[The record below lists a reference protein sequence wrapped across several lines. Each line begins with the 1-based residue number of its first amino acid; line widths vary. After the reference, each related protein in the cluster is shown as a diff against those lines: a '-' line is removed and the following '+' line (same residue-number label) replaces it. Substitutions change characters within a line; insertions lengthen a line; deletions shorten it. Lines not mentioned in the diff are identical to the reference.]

1 MKTKWLTMVAMMVLA
16 VSGLGGRADAAET
29 LVTREWKAGG
39 LPRKALLYVPAKAK
53 DEATPVV
60 FAFHGHGGGMT
71 QVARSFGLH
80 TLWPEAIVVYMDGL
94 PTAGLTDPDGKL
106 PGWQKA
112 PGDYEDRD
120 IKFFDT
126 VLETLK
132 NEYKV
137 DAKRIYATGHSNG
150 GQFTYLLWAMRGE
163 VLAAVAPS
171 AAAPG
176 LGWAERLQPKPAMHL
191 AGEKDEIVKF
201 TVQRR
206 AMTFVRRVNG
216 CEGEGEPWDKPGW
229 ATETLYRSTKQAPFV
244 AVVHP
249 GSHTFPKEG
258 PAAIVKFFKEQAM
271 K

>member
-1 MKTKWLTMVAMMVLA
+1 MKTKWLTLVAMMVLA
-16 VSGLGGRADAAET
+16 VSGLVARASAAEA
-29 LVTREWKAGG
+29 LMPREWKAVG
-39 LPRKALLYVPAKAK
+39 LPRKALLHVPAKAK

-60 FAFHGHGGGMT
+60 FAFHGHGGSA
-71 QVARSFGLH
+71 QQASRSFGIH

-94 PTAGLTDPDGKL
+94 PTAGMTDPDGKL

-120 IKFFDT
+120 LKFFDA

-132 NEYKV
+132 RDYKV
-137 DAKRIYATGHSNG
+137 DSKRIYATGHSNG
-150 GQFTYLLWAMRGE
+150 GQFTYELWATRGE

-176 LGWAERLQPKPAMHL
+176 LLWAERLKPKPAMHL
-191 AGEKDEIVKF
+191 AGEKDELVKI

-206 AMTFVRRVNG
+206 AMAFVRKVNG

-229 ATETLYRSTKQAPFV
+229 ATETLYRSTKGAPFV

-249 GSHTFPKEG
+249 GSHTFPREA
-258 PAAIVKFFKEQAM
+258 PAAIVKFFKEHAQP
-271 K
+271 